1 MTNENLSLF
10 DTIHSQRAIRH
21 FSKKSVSDEALEM
34 ILNTAN
40 HAPSGG
46 NRQPWRFVV
55 IHDAEIKRRLG
66 QWYLSAWQA
75 ATAEMEALAQAY
87 RHGAELAQQMETVP
101 VLILACIDHG
111 EAGTGLGPVT
121 RGASIYPAVQNLMLA
136 ARALGL
142 GTVLTTL
149 HTQYES
155 EIRAFLN
162 IPDTVETAGLI
173 PVGYP
178 AEGVGFGHAR
188 RMSFRGCLSR

>member
-34 ILNTAN
+34 ILNAAN

-121 RGASIYPAVQNLMLA
+121 RGRLDLSGRPESNACRSRSWTWHRFNNASYA
-136 ARALGL
+136 
-142 GTVLTTL
+142 
-149 HTQYES
+149 
-155 EIRAFLN
+155 IRKR
-162 IPDTVETAGLI
+162 DK
-173 PVGYP
+173 
-178 AEGVGFGHAR
+178 GV
-188 RMSFRGCLSR
+188 S